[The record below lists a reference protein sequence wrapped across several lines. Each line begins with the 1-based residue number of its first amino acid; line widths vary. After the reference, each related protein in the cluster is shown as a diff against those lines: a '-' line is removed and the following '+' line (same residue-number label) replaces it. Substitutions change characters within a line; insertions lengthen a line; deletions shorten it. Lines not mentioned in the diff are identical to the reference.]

1 MLSRHSLNGVDYT
14 PAGEANRRAA
24 PVSAA
29 KSTVLLSGK
38 AKVIAVAL
46 IFLAGIGYL
55 AVYAFNEAATRYRSV
70 DEVVTAQSAEAVV
83 QEGDS
88 VGIIGKLVAGSYV
101 KSPDGVTANFRVRDE
116 EGVEELPVV
125 YSGEIGE
132 VFFNEHSELIMTGT
146 VEPDGVF
153 HAEQMTVRCPSKY
166 LEAEGETPY

>member
-1 MLSRHSLNGVDYT
+1 MANNPGVAAEET
-14 PAGEANRRAA
+14 RSEQGQPSAVPAD
-24 PVSAA
+24 A

-38 AKVIAVAL
+38 SKVIAVAL

-55 AVYAFNEAATRYRSV
+55 AVYAFNEATTQYMEV
-70 DEVVTAQSAEAVV
+70 DEVAASLGDAGASSAAGE
-83 QEGDS
+83 Q

-116 EGVEELPVV
+116 GGAEELPVV
-125 YSGEIGE
+125 YAGEIGE
-132 VFFNEHSELIMTGT
+132 VFFNEHSELIMTGM

-166 LEAEGETPY
+166 LTAEGETPY

>member
-1 MLSRHSLNGVDYT
+1 MMSDGNNESAESAGTGALEVDGGAE
-14 PAGEANRRAA
+14 PR
-24 PVSAA
+24 A

-55 AVYAFNEAATRYRSV
+55 AVYAFNEATTQYRSV
-70 DEVVTAQSAEAVV
+70 DDVVV
-83 QEGDS
+83 QHVQEDADES
-88 VGIIGKLVAGSYV
+88 SQVGIIGKLVAGSYV

-116 EGVEELPVV
+116 SGVEELPVV

-146 VEPDGVF
+146 VEPSGVF
-153 HAEQMTVRCPSKY
+153 RAEQMTVRCPSKY
-166 LEAEGETPY
+166 LVAEGETPY

>member
-1 MLSRHSLNGVDYT
+1 MGEHLPNDIDGAPERET
-14 PAGEANRRAA
+14 PGRGASSA
-24 PVSAA
+24 AA

-46 IFLAGIGYL
+46 VFLAGIGYL

-70 DEVVTAQSAEAVV
+70 DEVVTARSAESVV
-83 QEGDS
+83 DEGDS

-116 EGVEELPVV
+116 QGVEELPVV

-146 VEPDGVF
+146 VELDGVF

>member
-1 MLSRHSLNGVDYT
+1 MADEV
-14 PAGEANRRAA
+14 NRTSEDRT
-24 PVSAA
+24 SA

-38 AKVIAVAL
+38 AKVVAVAL
-46 IFLAGIGYL
+46 VFLAGIGYL
-55 AVYAFNEAATRYRSV
+55 AVYAFNEAATQYRSV
-70 DEVVTAQSAEAVV
+70 DEVVAARVAESVV
-83 QEGDS
+83 DEGDS
-88 VGIIGKLVAGSYV
+88 VGIIGKLVTGSYV

-116 EGVEELPVV
+116 QGVEELPVV

-166 LEAEGETPY
+166 LEAEGDTPY

>member
-1 MLSRHSLNGVDYT
+1 MANDPEVT
-14 PAGEANRRAA
+14 AEEARSQQEEPSVA
-24 PVSAA
+24 PSDA

-38 AKVIAVAL
+38 AKVVAVAL

-55 AVYAFNEAATRYRSV
+55 AVYAFNEATTQYMEV
-70 DEVVTAQSAEAVV
+70 DEVAATFGDAGATSAAGE
-83 QEGDS
+83 Q

-116 EGVEELPVV
+116 GGAEELPVV
-125 YSGEIGE
+125 YAGEIGE
-132 VFFNEHSELIMTGT
+132 VFFNEHSELIMTGM

-166 LEAEGETPY
+166 LTAEGETPY

>member
-1 MLSRHSLNGVDYT
+1 MTVLSES
-14 PAGEANRRAA
+14 E
-24 PVSAA
+24 SAA

-70 DEVVTAQSAEAVV
+70 DEVVAARSTESVVDDEA
-83 QEGDS
+83 S

-116 EGVEELPVV
+116 SGVEELPVV

-166 LEAEGETPY
+166 LESEGETPY